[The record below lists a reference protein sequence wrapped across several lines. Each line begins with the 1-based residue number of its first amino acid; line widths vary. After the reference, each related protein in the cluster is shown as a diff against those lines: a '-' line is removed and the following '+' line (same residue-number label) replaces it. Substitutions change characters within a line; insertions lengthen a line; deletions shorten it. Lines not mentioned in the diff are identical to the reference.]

1 VYQLFHDAVAPRE
14 DAQMPKRQRPTALPK
29 YVQIAE
35 MLIRD
40 IAAGR
45 LVDGVRLMPER
56 EMAEGLGI
64 AVGTLR
70 KALDLLAEKQLLER
84 VQGSGNYVRARSDVS
99 SVYSFLRIE
108 RLQGGGLPTADVLSI
123 DRMAVPAQ
131 AKFASADG
139 FRFRRLRFMDMMPA
153 AMEEIWLDG
162 AVTDVVD
169 EAAVSESLY
178 LYYSEAL
185 GVVITSAEDRVNVA
199 PTPDWVD
206 GRFGLSAGD
215 MAGYIERTGRTRTGE
230 TVEFSR
236 TWFDPNQINY
246 VSRLGKN

>member
-1 VYQLFHDAVAPRE
+1 MSD
-14 DAQMPKRQRPTALPK
+14 RQRPTALPK

-45 LVDGVRLMPER
+45 LADGARLPPER
-56 EMAEGLGI
+56 EMAETHGT

-84 VQGSGNYVRARSDVS
+84 VQGSGNYVRARADVPS
-99 SVYSFLRIE
+99 IYSFLRIE
-108 RLQGGGLPTADVLSI
+108 RVQGGGLPTAEVLSI
-123 DRMAVPAQ
+123 DHMVAPVA
-131 AKFASADG
+131 AKFSSPNG
-139 FRFRRLRFMDMMPA
+139 FRFRRLRFMDRVPA

-162 AVTDVVD
+162 AVTDAVD
-169 EAAVSESLY
+169 ADAVSESLY
-178 LYYSEAL
+178 LYYTEAL
-185 GVVITSAEDRVNVA
+185 GVVITSAEDRINVA
-199 PTPDWVD
+199 PAPDWVD
-206 GRFGLSAGD
+206 ARFGLRVGE
-215 MAGYIERTGRTRTGE
+215 MAGYIERTGRTHTGE

-246 VSRLGKN
+246 VSRLGKS